1 LQVLSTIR
9 SPPFHHNKSTTNKQ
23 TNKQTVFS
31 ITNTGAIP
39 APIGNIVVNLQTRVL
54 NLQNKWVWK
63 TIATDAANAYRGDL
77 AGQDAIVKVVSGA
90 SSENQPEF
98 PTSAKTSGALKFNDH
113 FMNTGFARKDTFKLD
128 AGASVDLTYVASFKD
143 LNLPDGTP
151 VRTEVIV
158 SFSDAGARGGSGA
171 SKDKL
176 DITGDGAPEF
186 NVRSVPCRTTLTVP
200 PLRTV
205 HNEVTLSDAI
215 TSEGGPTCTAIG
227 LEGAVTPLTPP
238 STCLASLGNVAT
250 LADSAK
256 GFPVTADVSA
266 GQNGAKLFN
275 MAAVTSSGFSVTVN
289 DTFVFSCVDDL
300 KVQSN
305 LAEVLIDVPLPT
317 PQPAPQPAPVIT
329 YKSYGQG
336 AWHWQQ
342 TSSENSA
349 ERQPIKTRNAYFQAG
364 GSVTVGGTYKMT
376 FNTAA
381 AVDAYLPVNRIDP
394 GPPVKGEKKP
404 KGGNEP
410 AALNATLTNPTSTS
424 AGVFGGQVLALK
436 LNVDLLGDGGIGG
449 LYVCGA
455 FFNGKKVSEVLR
467 AAEDALGGGALPA
480 GIADIPAMNDV
491 VDWLNGSCG
500 DGKAACTSDTAF
512 SPNADLNIKLSHDP
526 CSA

>member
-1 LQVLSTIR
+1 M
-9 SPPFHHNKSTTNKQ
+9 
-23 TNKQTVFS
+23 FS
-31 ITNTGAIP
+31 IRNTGATP
-39 APIGNIVVNLQTRVL
+39 APIGSIVVNLQTRSG
-54 NLQNKWVWK
+54 NKWV
-63 TIATDAANAYRGDL
+63 TVATDAADAARGDL

-90 SSENQPEF
+90 SSENLGQF
-98 PTSAKTSGALKFNDH
+98 KISAKTSGKLEFNDH
-113 FMNTGFARKDTFKLD
+113 FMNTGFARKDAFRLD
-128 AGASVDLTYVASFKD
+128 AGASVDLTYVASFQNLD
-143 LNLPDGTP
+143 LPDGTP

-158 SFSDAGARGGSGA
+158 SFSDAGARGNSGA
-171 SKDKL
+171 SSAKL
-176 DITGDGAPEF
+176 DITGDGKEES

-215 TSEGGPTCTAIG
+215 TSEGAPTCTAIG
-227 LEGAVTPLTPP
+227 LQGATTPLTSP
-238 STCLASLGNVAT
+238 STCLASLGNIAT
-250 LADSAK
+250 LSTDAK
-256 GFPVTADVSA
+256 GFPVIADVSA

-275 MAAVTSSGFSVTVN
+275 MAAVTSFGYSVTVN
-289 DTFVFSCVDDL
+289 DTFVFTCVDDL
-300 KVQSN
+300 NVQSN
-305 LAEVLIDVPLPT
+305 RAEVVIDVPQPPT
-317 PQPAPQPAPVIT
+317 PEPAPQPAPVIT

-342 TSSENSA
+342 TSNDNSA
-349 ERQPIKTRNAYFQAG
+349 DRQPIKTRNDLWATKYPTG
-364 GSVTVGGTYKMT
+364 VTVGGTHKMT
-376 FNTAA
+376 FTTTA
-381 AVDAYLPVNRIDP
+381 AVDAYLPVNRIDA
-394 GPPVKGEKKP
+394 GPAVKGEKKP

-410 AALNATLTNPTSTS
+410 AALNATLVNPTSTS

-436 LNVDLLGDGGIGG
+436 FNVELLGDGGIGG